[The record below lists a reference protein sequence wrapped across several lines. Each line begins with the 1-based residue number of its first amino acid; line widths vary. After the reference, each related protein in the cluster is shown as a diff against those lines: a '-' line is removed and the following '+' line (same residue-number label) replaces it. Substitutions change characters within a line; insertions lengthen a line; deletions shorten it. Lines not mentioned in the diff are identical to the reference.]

1 MKLSKILLTVLAG
14 AALVM
19 LAKSIRRNEAAEDGY
34 FHDAYPDPA
43 LADDDDFRHLYPDN
57 PVHAQDDTDHPMFV

>member
-1 MKLSKILLTVLAG
+1 MKLSRILLTVLAG

-19 LAKSIRRNEAAEDGY
+19 LAKSIRKKEAADDD

-43 LADDDDFRHLYPDN
+43 PGYDDGFRHFYPDN